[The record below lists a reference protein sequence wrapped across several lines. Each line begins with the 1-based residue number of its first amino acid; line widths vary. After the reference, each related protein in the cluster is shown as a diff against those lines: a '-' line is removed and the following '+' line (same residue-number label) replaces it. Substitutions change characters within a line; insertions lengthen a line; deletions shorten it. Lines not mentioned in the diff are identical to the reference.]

1 MKITNEVNS
10 ILLKAYQEA
19 KNKNS
24 EYITP
29 EHLLYAATFNENV
42 EYAIREC
49 GGSLE
54 NLRYNLNTYIK
65 TYINKI
71 GEGEPQ
77 ESIEFQKVILN
88 ANEQIHNS
96 GKDAIGVDHI
106 LSAIFTLEES
116 YARYYLEQEG
126 ATRREL
132 LYLLCHSLDE
142 GDQNSYEDEAKENFG
157 QDTEGFIDQE
167 SEEQSKK
174 KKEEAFL
181 NKFTTNLIE
190 KVKEENSDPLIG
202 RKDILD
208 RSIGILCRRIK
219 NNPIHV
225 GEAGVGKTVI
235 TLGLA
240 RLISENKVPEKL
252 KESCMFSLDIGAVIA
267 GTKYRGDFEERIK
280 RILDLIGKKH
290 KPIVYI
296 DEIHSIVG
304 AGSLNGGALDASNLL
319 KPYLTEGKIRFIGA
333 TTFDEYKK
341 FFEKDK
347 ALSRRFQ
354 TIDVKEPSIKESI
367 EILNGLK
374 DNYEEYHN
382 VSYTDEAISDA
393 VTLSDKYINDKY
405 LPDKAVDIIDEA
417 GAYALMNNE
426 NLEEKIIIDRK
437 IIEEIISKVCSI
449 PKQTVESSEIS
460 SLKYLEARLKENIFS
475 QDKAIEEVV
484 RCIKMSRSGLNEEDK
499 PVASMLFVGP
509 TGVGKTEIARCL
521 SKKLG
526 IELIRFDMSEYAEKH
541 AASKL
546 IGSPPGYVGYEEG
559 GLLTDAVRKTPHCV
573 LLLDEIE
580 KANEDILNV
589 LLQVM
594 DYATLTDNK
603 GRKADFRNAII
614 IMTSNAGAR
623 NIGKKLIGFGERAVK
638 GEAIMEEVKKFFTP
652 EFRNRLDKIIVFNS
666 MNDSMAINIA
676 KKQLND
682 FKAKLAT
689 KSIEIEFSE
698 ECVSYIAKTGISE
711 EFGAREIAR
720 IVASKIKPLLVDE
733 ILFGKLSDGGK
744 CSIDFV
750 DENFN
755 LTINY

>member
-19 KNKNS
+19 KSKNS

-29 EHLLYAATFNENV
+29 EHLLYAATFNERV
-42 EYAIREC
+42 EYAIGEC

-65 TYINKI
+65 TYVNKI
-71 GEGEPQ
+71 GAGEPQ

-88 ANEQIHNS
+88 ANEQIQNS
-96 GKDAIGVDHI
+96 GKDAIGIDHM
-106 LSAIFTLEES
+106 LSAIFTLEDS

-132 LYLLCHSLDE
+132 LYLLCHSID
-142 GDQNSYEDEAKENFG
+142 GDNKNSYEDEAKENLRE
-157 QDTEGFIDQE
+157 DTQEFIDQE
-167 SEEQSKK
+167 SEEKAKK
-174 KKEEAFL
+174 KKEDAFL
-181 NKFTTNLIE
+181 NKFTVNLIE
-190 KVKEENSDPLIG
+190 KAKEENSDPLIG

-208 RSIGILCRRIK
+208 RSIQILCRRIK

-225 GEAGVGKTVI
+225 GESGVGKTAI

-240 RLISENKVPEKL
+240 RLICENKVPEKL
-252 KESCMFSLDIGAVIA
+252 KGSCMFSLDIGAVIA

-280 RILDLIGKKH
+280 RILDLIGKQH

-304 AGSLNGGALDASNLL
+304 AGALNGGALDASNLL

-354 TIDVKEPSIKESI
+354 TIDVKEPSIKEAI

-382 VSYTDEAISDA
+382 VSYTSGAISDA
-393 VTLSDKYINDKY
+393 VTLSDKYINDRY

-417 GAYALMNNE
+417 GAYVRMNNE

-449 PKQTVESSEIS
+449 PKQTVESSEIN
-460 SLKYLEARLKENIFS
+460 SLQHLEASLKENIFS

-484 RCIKMSRSGLNEEDK
+484 RCIKMSRSGLNEENK

-526 IELIRFDMSEYAEKH
+526 VELIRFDMSEYAEKH

-559 GLLTDAVRKTPHCV
+559 GLLTDSIRKTPHCV

-580 KANEDILNV
+580 KAHEDILNV

-623 NIGKKLIGFGERAVK
+623 NIGKKLIGFGERQVK
-638 GEAIMEEVKKFFTP
+638 DEAIMEEVKKFFTP

-682 FKAKLAT
+682 FKIKLAT
-689 KSIEIEFSE
+689 KNIEIEFSK

-733 ILFGKLSDGGK
+733 ILFGKLSDGGN
-744 CSIDFV
+744 CTISFIDEKFQLV
-750 DENFN
+750 
-755 LTINY
+755 IN